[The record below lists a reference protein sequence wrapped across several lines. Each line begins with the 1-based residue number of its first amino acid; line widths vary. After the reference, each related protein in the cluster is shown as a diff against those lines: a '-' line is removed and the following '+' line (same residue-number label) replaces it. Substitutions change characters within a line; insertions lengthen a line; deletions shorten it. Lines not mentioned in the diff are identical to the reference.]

1 MLIIWKILF
10 QTLHQE
16 ILAHKRL
23 IEGIS
28 EKANALVQVTQ
39 VPSDVHEKVISVSKR
54 YEKLV
59 DISQKGLSN
68 LETLLDIL
76 QQFHDLQKVYQDY
89 QKRQWE
95 RLANYSD
102 YTGNKT
108 ALQARLVKVIEI
120 QDSQSEGEMK
130 LNALGEHVA
139 QSAHILPPRSQE
151 SMERDLNNLR

>member
-1 MLIIWKILF
+1 MLIIWEIFF

-28 EKANALVQVTQ
+28 EKANALIQVTQ
-39 VPSDVHEKVISVSKR
+39 VSSDVHEKVVSVSKR

-59 DISQKGLSN
+59 DISQKGISN
-68 LETLLDIL
+68 LEALLDIF
-76 QQFHDLQKVYQDY
+76 QQFHDLQKAYQDY
-89 QKRQWE
+89 QKHQWE

-120 QDSQSEGEMK
+120 QDNQTEGEIK
-130 LNALGEHVA
+130 LNTLEEHV
-139 QSAHILPPRSQE
+139 QSSRILPLRSQE
-151 SMERDLNNLR
+151 SMERDLANLR

>member
-1 MLIIWKILF
+1 M
-10 QTLHQE
+10 
-16 ILAHKRL
+16 AHKRL

-28 EKANALVQVTQ
+28 EKANALIQTTQ

-59 DISQKGLSN
+59 DTSQKGISS
-68 LETLLDIL
+68 LEALLDIF
-76 QQFHDLQKVYQDY
+76 QQFHDLQKAYQDY

-108 ALQARLVKVIEI
+108 ALQARLAKVIEI
-120 QDSQSEGEMK
+120 QDSQSEGEIK
-130 LNALGEHVA
+130 LNVLGEHVA
-139 QSAHILPPRSQE
+139 QSARTLSPRSQE
-151 SMERDLNNLR
+151 SMERDLTNLR